1 MSDVRVTYSG
11 LTNFVLSM
19 VGIITGLI
27 FILIITRTVS
37 PQEFGTWNLISNL
50 IFYVIIVEP
59 IISFWA
65 TRETAR
71 GGKTGKTAILS
82 SGVFSLGAIFV
93 YIILADFMGF
103 QTDANAQ
110 VLIFGAILIPA
121 TFLNYTLTGI
131 NLGWKPHAIGYSRI
145 VFGVT
150 EIIAALIFVYYLD
163 WGVSGIIICA
173 TLGYVFSITILSIYA
188 REKITNPIKRKFL
201 KVWLKR
207 FWLPLYP
214 EIGSLLKTLDVLIF
228 TIITGSV
235 IGLAFWTAATTI
247 STVVGNSRT
256 ISEAMYAKL
265 LQGDR
270 SGILQENL
278 IHMFYFAF
286 PLMAI
291 SIIFAK
297 PGLFALN
304 PIYETAALIVI
315 LLTFRVFLFTL
326 SIIFQ
331 NFIRGIENVDTY
343 EKSTLRDFIK
353 SKLFSI
359 PTVVLIQAAIHVT
372 ALTIGLL
379 LLGDRPMMDLLT
391 YWASVELVVQIPF
404 TIYFFIILKRNIS
417 FNLDLKSLFKYLLS
431 AIGIFGLVYILLEE
445 YLVYKAEIVEF
456 LPNILL
462 FLGIGA
468 GSYLI
473 LTYFI
478 DDRIKRLFHAII
490 HEISN
495 R

>member
-1 MSDVRVTYSG
+1 
-11 LTNFVLSM
+11 
-19 VGIITGLI
+19 
-27 FILIITRTVS
+27 
-37 PQEFGTWNLISNL
+37 
-50 IFYVIIVEP
+50 
-59 IISFWA
+59 
-65 TRETAR
+65 
-71 GGKTGKTAILS
+71 
-82 SGVFSLGAIFV
+82 
-93 YIILADFMGF
+93 
-103 QTDANAQ
+103 
-110 VLIFGAILIPA
+110 
-121 TFLNYTLTGI
+121 
-131 NLGWKPHAIGYSRI
+131 
-145 VFGVT
+145 
-150 EIIAALIFVYYLD
+150 
-163 WGVSGIIICA
+163 
-173 TLGYVFSITILSIYA
+173 
-188 REKITNPIKRKFL
+188 
-201 KVWLKR
+201 
-207 FWLPLYP
+207 
-214 EIGSLLKTLDVLIF
+214 
-228 TIITGSV
+228 
-235 IGLAFWTAATTI
+235 
-247 STVVGNSRT
+247 
-256 ISEAMYAKL
+256 
-265 LQGDR
+265 
-270 SGILQENL
+270 
-278 IHMFYFAF
+278 
-286 PLMAI
+286 MAI

-343 EKSTLRDFIK
+343 EKSTLKDFIK

-431 AIGIFGLVYILLEE
+431 TIGIFGLVYILLEE

-490 HEISN
+490 HEIGN